1 MPYKLM
7 VSDGGPC
14 KRRPSHGA
22 DDDVDD
28 DRDVALEMV
37 DAFVVASQRVAAM
50 PEHRHQLSLVD
61 LGRDRHSLAA
71 YFVLDLE
78 HL

>member
-7 VSDGGPC
+7 VSDGGLC
-14 KRRPSHGA
+14 KKRPSHGA

-50 PEHRHQLSLVD
+50 PEHRH
-61 LGRDRHSLAA
+61 
-71 YFVLDLE
+71 
-78 HL
+78 